1 MKPKSEAKELL
12 KMLTDG
18 LNACKAGFQAVEDH
32 ENTLD
37 KRISELEKR
46 ITHLEDF
53 TSECCEGD
61 KKQ

>member
-1 MKPKSEAKELL
+1 
-12 KMLTDG
+12 MLTDG